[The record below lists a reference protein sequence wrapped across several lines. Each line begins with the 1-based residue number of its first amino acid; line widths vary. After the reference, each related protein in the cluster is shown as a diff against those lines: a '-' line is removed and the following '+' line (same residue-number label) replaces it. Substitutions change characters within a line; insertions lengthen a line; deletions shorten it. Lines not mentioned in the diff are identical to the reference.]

1 MIGNFITLEAEKMGS
16 LKVKIFED
24 GPDTLVWKIVVE
36 CNPVKSSRE
45 VKLNSKNVLS
55 ILSRLFK
62 DNNNLNQN
70 HNSEDLNQNCQD
82 NEKSDRNFC
91 GEFVYEIIG
100 IKKDEEETV
109 LDFLTFELESR
120 QNEEFTFECQRCHAF
135 SSGSSLFFPSN
146 RQHKICENCE
156 QNLVPKNI
164 GLDHSYCSHNKD
176 FDEFKKDF
184 DQQITKNGIN
194 QNHIS
199 DENSFKNAE
208 IIFENDA
215 DSMPK
220 SSKPT
225 NIKKTK
231 SLIENLENKDLDLS
245 SRKTFLAM
253 KRKLILK
260 RIESEIKVNEAQISI
275 HQKTE
280 EVQDAILKNEL
291 LKMQTLQEKML
302 NRPKK
307 QFQKKQEKMCE

>member
-1 MIGNFITLEAEKMGS
+1 MCVLLKDFILFFQNVIGKFVTLEADKMGS

-24 GPDTLVWKIVVE
+24 GPDTLVWKIALE

-45 VKLNSKNVLS
+45 VELNSKNVLS

-62 DNNNLNQN
+62 DNNNSNQN
-70 HNSEDLNQNCQD
+70 NNSEDLNQNCQD

-100 IKKDEEETV
+100 IKKDKEETV

-199 DENSFKNAE
+199 DENSIKNAE
-208 IIFENDA
+208 IIFENN

-220 SSKPT
+220 F
-225 NIKKTK
+225 NINED
-231 SLIENLENKDLDLS
+231 LI
-245 SRKTFLAM
+245 
-253 KRKLILK
+253 I
-260 RIESEIKVNEAQISI
+260 
-275 HQKTE
+275 TE
-280 EVQDAILKNEL
+280 EVNFEFLISRNFCKY
-291 LKMQTLQEKML
+291 
-302 NRPKK
+302 
-307 QFQKKQEKMCE
+307 

>member
-1 MIGNFITLEAEKMGS
+1 MNMYHRIYMCVLLKDFILFFQNVIGKSIKLEADKMGS

-24 GPDTLVWKIVVE
+24 GPDTLVWKIALE

-45 VKLNSKNVLS
+45 VTLNSKNVLS

-70 HNSEDLNQNCQD
+70 NNSEDLNQNCQD

-100 IKKDEEETV
+100 IKKDKEETV

-199 DENSFKNAE
+199 DENSIKNAE
-208 IIFENDA
+208 IIFENN

-220 SSKPT
+220 F
-225 NIKKTK
+225 NID
-231 SLIENLENKDLDLS
+231 EDL
-245 SRKTFLAM
+245 T
-253 KRKLILK
+253 I
-260 RIESEIKVNEAQISI
+260 
-275 HQKTE
+275 TE
-280 EVQDAILKNEL
+280 EVNFEL
-291 LKMQTLQEKML
+291 LISRNFYK
-302 NRPKK
+302 N
-307 QFQKKQEKMCE
+307 

>member
-1 MIGNFITLEAEKMGS
+1 MCVIKRFYFIFSECNWKITLEADKMGS

-24 GPDTLVWKIVVE
+24 GPDTLVWKIALE

-70 HNSEDLNQNCQD
+70 NNSEDLNQNCQD

-100 IKKDEEETV
+100 IKKDKEETV

-176 FDEFKKDF
+176 I
-184 DQQITKNGIN
+184 DQQITKLK
-194 QNHIS
+194 
-199 DENSFKNAE
+199 NSIKNAE
-208 IIFENDA
+208 IIFENN

-220 SSKPT
+220 F
-225 NIKKTK
+225 NID
-231 SLIENLENKDLDLS
+231 EDL
-245 SRKTFLAM
+245 T
-253 KRKLILK
+253 I
-260 RIESEIKVNEAQISI
+260 
-275 HQKTE
+275 TE
-280 EVQDAILKNEL
+280 EVNFEPNFTKF
-291 LKMQTLQEKML
+291 LQKL
-302 NRPKK
+302 NNVN
-307 QFQKKQEKMCE
+307 FFHLY